1 MTRSMASLRLCVR
14 VPAGGS
20 IGQWI
25 ALHEL
30 WANRSDL
37 ALFEVEQAL
46 WFEAVG
52 SQRVLGRAWE
62 KGIGSQRF
70 G

>member
-1 MTRSMASLRLCVR
+1 MCITGFEAR
-14 VPAGGS
+14 V
-20 IGQWI
+20 
-25 ALHEL
+25 LHEL

-52 SQRVLGRAWE
+52 SHRFLGRAWE

>member
-1 MTRSMASLRLCVR
+1 MRITGFEAR
-14 VPAGGS
+14 
-20 IGQWI
+20 

-30 WANRSDL
+30 WGNRSDL
-37 ALFEVEQAL
+37 ALFEMEQVL

-62 KGIGSQRF
+62 RAQVVNTSV
-70 G
+70 